1 MLELAYGDGVDE
13 RGTVMVVVMAP
24 EATPADVEAI
34 VGLVRSA
41 GGEAFVSR
49 GVTRTIVGLVGDVA
63 DFEALNLGSRSGVLQ
78 VIRVSVPFKL
88 VSREHHP
95 ARSVIRVSGVP
106 IG

>member
-63 DFEALNLGSRSGVLQ
+63 DAAGVPVELR
-78 VIRVSVPFKL
+78 RVDVKL
-88 VSREHHP
+88 VH
-95 ARSVIRVSGVP
+95 G
-106 IG
+106 